1 MDPTLNL
8 KVEQLAALIE
18 GFTQGGTPLQ
28 ALFGD
33 KMELGVILLTCAMI
47 SNENLASSME
57 IEEQVDSA
65 IHFYHVI
72 QERLGYY
79 RENQAHSL
87 EKLL

>member
-1 MDPTLNL
+1 MDKNERLDQIKNL
-8 KVEQLAALIE
+8 VE
-18 GFTQGGTPLQ
+18 GFTQNGTPLQ

-47 SNENLASSME
+47 SNENLAASME

-65 IHFYHVI
+65 IHFYNII
-72 QERLGYY
+72 QDRIGYY
-79 RENQAHSL
+79 RSNQAHSL